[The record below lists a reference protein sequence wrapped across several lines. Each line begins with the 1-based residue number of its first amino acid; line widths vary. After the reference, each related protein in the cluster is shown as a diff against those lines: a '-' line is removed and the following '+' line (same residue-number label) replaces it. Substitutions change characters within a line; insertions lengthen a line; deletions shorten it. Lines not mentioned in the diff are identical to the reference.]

1 MRTSITQFM
10 ELNDCSLE
18 LKLTTYDGSQAR
30 QSVKSTLAEA
40 SGDKTLALQDSL
52 WKISYTC
59 LRTENNE
66 HAVDCE
72 VTFKVVKGSVNQ
84 TNVSVSMVQG
94 HWSKENY
101 VLMPAAAY
109 DGNRFKVS
117 DQVYPPMLTR
127 DDEIGP
133 RIPTTITDVPR
144 LNREDG
150 LSMMELRTGDLATPA
165 VGCFK
170 REQNKGF
177 FMLTHQ
183 GTSLGDSG
191 ITVEENDLRTQ
202 AVISLSAPAVR
213 RYKYSMCNSK
223 EPSDDYGIDFHEND
237 EVTLKFRLYFF
248 DCNDVPELF
257 DYFTKIRKDL
267 TGQVQLRHEIPFSV
281 SWDILEE
288 KYNRDN
294 WQQADGFYR
303 SSTSTHEVFGE
314 WQTGWVG
321 GAMNTYPMFA
331 IGNELSKERS
341 FKTLDFLFSKVQ
353 APSGFFYGIHC
364 KGKLYGDN
372 FKDQEDISCVLVRKN
387 TDAIYFIVK
396 QFMLLDQLKVEIP
409 PLWREG
415 LKKACDAFVRL
426 WENNGQF
433 GQFIDVH
440 KEEIIIGGSASAGIA
455 PAGLAL
461 AGEYF
466 NRPLYIETATHLAE
480 IYYMDFVKTGVTT
493 GGPGEICQ
501 CPDSESAFALL
512 ESYVVLYEE
521 TGNKKWLSMAE
532 DTAKLCATW
541 CVSYNFEYPIASE
554 FNKLDLRS
562 VGSVWAS
569 VQNKHAAPGICTLS
583 GLSLLKLYRA
593 TSNEF
598 YLELLREIAHNI
610 PQYLSREDR
619 PLRISWDSDPSD
631 NYSPPGWMG
640 ERVNTSDWE
649 GKANVGGV
657 LGGSCW
663 CEVTN
668 MLTYFEVPGL
678 YIQKNKGYV
687 CAIDH
692 IDAEVVEDNAAQLT
706 ILLKNTTKFK
716 AKIKVLIEDDED
728 SLKPLHA
735 NIMLDYQTIV
745 IEPNSTYTMDLM
757 K

>member
-1 MRTSITQFM
+1 MKN
-10 ELNDCSLE
+10 NDCSLE
-18 LKLTTYDGSQAR
+18 IKLTTYEGSQAR
-30 QSVKSTLAEA
+30 DSVKSMLDEA
-40 SGDKTLALQDSL
+40 RDEMKIEFQDSL
-52 WKISYTC
+52 WKIRYTC
-59 LRTENNE
+59 LNVDNNE
-66 HAVDCE
+66 DAVDYE
-72 VTFKVVKGSVNQ
+72 VSFKVVKGAVNQ
-84 TNVSVSMVQG
+84 ANVSVSMVLG

-109 DGNRFKVS
+109 NGNRYKVS
-117 DQVYPPMLTR
+117 EQEYPPMLTR
-127 DDEIGP
+127 EDEIGSH
-133 RIPTTITDVPR
+133 IPITITDVPR
-144 LNREDG
+144 LNHEDG
-150 LSMMELRTGDLATPA
+150 ISVIELRTGDLATPA

-170 REQNKGF
+170 RKQNKGF
-177 FMLTHQ
+177 FMLTKQ

-191 ITVEENDLRTQ
+191 ITVRENELRTQ
-202 AVISLSAPAVR
+202 AVITLSAPAVR
-213 RYKYSMCNSK
+213 RYKYSMCNAK
-223 EPSDDYGIDFHEND
+223 ETSDDVGFDFNEND

-248 DCNDVPELF
+248 DCNSIPELF
-257 DYFTKIRKDL
+257 DYFAKIRKDL
-267 TGQVQLRHEIPFSV
+267 TGQVQLRHEIPFSA

-294 WQQADGFYR
+294 WQQADEFYR

-321 GAMNTYPMFA
+321 GAINTYPMFA

-353 APSGFFYGIHC
+353 AASGFFYGIHC

-372 FKDQEDISCVLVRKN
+372 FKDQEDISCVLMRKN
-387 TDAIYFIVK
+387 ADAIYFIVK
-396 QFMLLDQLKVEIP
+396 QFMLLEQLKVAIP
-409 PLWREG
+409 AHWKEG

-426 WENNGQF
+426 WENNGQL
-433 GQFIDVH
+433 GQFVDVH
-440 KEEIIIGGSASAGIA
+440 KEKIIVGGSASAGIA
-455 PAGLAL
+455 PAGLVLSAK
-461 AGEYF
+461 YF
-466 NRPLYIETATHLAE
+466 NETLYMGVASHLAQL
-480 IYYMDFVKTGVTT
+480 YYVDFVKDGVTT

-521 TGNKKWLSMAE
+521 TGLRKWLTMAE

-541 CVSYNFEYPIASE
+541 CVSYDFEYPLTSE
-554 FNKLDLRS
+554 FSKLELRS
-562 VGSVWAS
+562 AGSVWAS

-610 PQYLSREDR
+610 PQYVSREDR
-619 PLRISWDSDPSD
+619 PLRISWDSDPSS

-668 MLTYFEVPGL
+668 MLTYFEVPGI
-678 YIQKNKGYV
+678 YIQKNKGIV

-692 IDAEVVEDNAAQLT
+692 IDAEIVVDNAVQLRVR
-706 ILLKNTTKFK
+706 LSNTTKFT
-716 AKIKVLIEDDED
+716 AKVKVLVEDDEEL
-728 SLKPLHA
+728 LKPLHA
-735 NIMLDYQTIV
+735 NSMLEYQTI
-745 IEPNSTYTMDLM
+745 ILEPNSTYTMYLM